1 MASRRLDI
9 KKARDKLGEDAKQ
22 APEAAEGHGQH
33 SEEDDDG
40 PQGVSDYR
48 NINAN
53 SDIQTQEQLDE
64 VVGTLN
70 DQQTAIYDEVV
81 QKLEQMMA
89 HQKNG
94 CSDDCEPDHKKPLS
108 LYVSGFGGTSKS
120 Y

>member
-22 APEAAEGHGQH
+22 APEAAEGHEQH
-33 SEEDDDG
+33 SEEDDDE

-70 DQQTAIYDEVV
+70 DQQTAIYDGVV
-81 QKLEQMMA
+81 QKLE
-89 HQKNG
+89 
-94 CSDDCEPDHKKPLS
+94 
-108 LYVSGFGGTSKS
+108 
-120 Y
+120 